1 MSKGTLIFVIFG
13 LAFIGVVALWVS
25 GINYMQ
31 KNHPEYKGK
40 DFFSDNPDFNDTE
53 ETENKDD

>member
-1 MSKGTLIFVIFG
+1 MSKGTLIFVILG

-25 GINYMQ
+25 GIDYMQ

-40 DFFSDNPDFNDTE
+40 DFFSDKSDFNDTE